1 MDKAIVID
9 FLHIGKIHTYPNGL
23 QKLELNEKE
32 LSNEQL
38 NHILVRCA
46 DLLRARADLKNK

>member
-1 MDKAIVID
+1 MDKVIMKEI
-9 FLHIGKIHTYPNGL
+9 LIIGEIYTYPNGL
-23 QKLELNEKE
+23 QKLELNGKE